1 MLVMLQSLAI
11 LAILETP
18 ETLELFAI
26 LEMLEILE
34 MPETLTTPK
43 TLAMLESPSPGSS
56 LRCADRFHTPL
67 AVRETSPPAGP

>member
-1 MLVMLQSLAI
+1 MLAMLQSFAV

-18 ETLELFAI
+18 ETLE
-26 LEMLEILE
+26 MLERLE
-34 MPETLTTPK
+34 MPETLK
-43 TLAMLESPSPGSS
+43 TLKTQAMLESPSPGSS